1 MKWIGAQIP
10 CRSVTSWPLMKTLIF
25 VDCYM
30 AAETKCV
37 IFGGHISAAKNK
49 LVFGG
54 RHISA
59 ENKRVMFVA
68 AVCYL

>member
-1 MKWIGAQIP
+1 
-10 CRSVTSWPLMKTLIF
+10 
-25 VDCYM
+25 M

-37 IFGGHISAAKNK
+37 IFGGHVSATKNK

>member
-1 MKWIGAQIP
+1 
-10 CRSVTSWPLMKTLIF
+10 
-25 VDCYM
+25 M

-37 IFGGHISAAKNK
+37 IFGGHVSVAKNK

-54 RHISA
+54 QHISA

-68 AVCYL
+68 AAC